1 MAQITLKGNPINT
14 VGSLPDVGSDAPAFT
29 LVKTDLSETNL
40 SDYAGKTV
48 VRNIYPSVDTGIC
61 ALSTKHFNADLNGM
75 ENTVVLCVSADLPF
89 AHGRFCEAEGLEN
102 VTSCS
107 VFRNDSF
114 GSDYGV
120 TITDGPLTGL
130 LARAVVVINGDGKVT
145 YTEQVPEIVQE
156 PNYDAAKAVVNS

>member
-14 VGSLPDVGSDAPAFT
+14 VGTLPAVGSDAPGFT
-29 LVKTDLSETNL
+29 LVKTDLSETSL

-48 VRNIYPSVDTGIC
+48 VLNIYPSVDTGIC
-61 ALSTKHFNADLNGM
+61 AASTKHFNEDLNDM
-75 ENTVVLCVSADLPF
+75 QNTVVLCVSADLPF

-102 VTSCS
+102 VTNCS

-114 GSDYGV
+114 GNDYGV
-120 TITDGPLTGL
+120 TITDGPLAGL
-130 LARAVVVINGDGKVT
+130 LSRAVVVINGEGKVT

-156 PNYDAAKAVVNS
+156 PNYDAAKAAANA